1 MNLYNIQLI
10 DTEDMDITEITR
22 TAPNMECLIKEVV
35 AIANDCN
42 NDGYFIDKIKIFNRD
57 YEFITSF
64 KL

>member
-10 DTEDMDITEITR
+10 DTEDMDVVEIIR
-22 TAPNMECLIKEVV
+22 ASPNMESLIKEVI
-35 AIANDCN
+35 AIANDYN

-64 KL
+64 NL

>member
-10 DTEDMDITEITR
+10 DIEDMDVVEIIR
-22 TAPNMECLIKEVV
+22 TAPNMERLIKEVI
-35 AIANDCN
+35 AIANDYN

-64 KL
+64 NL

>member
-10 DTEDMDITEITR
+10 DTEDMDVVEIIR
-22 TAPNMECLIKEVV
+22 TAPNMERLIKEVI
-35 AIANDCN
+35 AIANDYN

-64 KL
+64 NL